1 MMDLILSANQGFCSG
16 CGVCAGVC
24 PSECLKMEFNR
35 IGEYLPV
42 MASDDCTQCGLCM
55 RVCPFLNNNLSE
67 DDHGQSLFSA
77 IEGIQHRVE
86 SGYYEECFVGYAPS
100 RKIRWAGTS
109 GGMVTWTL
117 CELLR
122 RGEIDHVAFVKQGNS
137 SDKLFQFSIASTPE
151 DVCAGSKSSYYP
163 VESSGVVRHVLEH
176 PGRYAIVGLP
186 CVCKAIRNAQCA
198 LPKLE
203 KRIRYVF
210 GLVCAGQQ
218 VNARFSEALANMAG
232 LQGELANIFFR
243 EKKKGV
249 PPANYIFR
257 MESSTGDIAETT
269 FFDGAKELWASG
281 AFRLQGCN
289 YCDDAFAECANIVFM
304 DAWLPSYREESAGYN
319 LVLSRN
325 PELTEIMREVETL
338 ELVEIEQVVQSQAVL
353 AKRDSLRARLFIGRC
368 FGRSAPRKRVR
379 PGVPSVKIVVKTA
392 LQWSQYQ
399 AARRNLT
406 DGKPYDSLRFESFP
420 SAAIQRVGIVF
431 SGILR
436 RIGK

>member
-1 MMDLILSANQGFCSG
+1 MELVSSANRGFCSG

-24 PSECLKMEFNR
+24 PTECLKMEFNTT
-35 IGEYLPV
+35 GEYLPV
-42 MASDDCTQCGLCM
+42 VASDDCTQCGLCM
-55 RVCPFLNNNLSE
+55 RVCPFLDENLSE

-86 SGYYEECFVGYAPS
+86 SGYYDECFVGYAPS
-100 RKIRWAGTS
+100 RNIRWAGTS

-122 RGEIDHVAFVKQGNS
+122 LGEIDHVAFVKQGQR
-137 SDKLFQFSIASTPE
+137 SDKLFQFAIASTPE

-163 VESSGVVRHVLEH
+163 VESSGIVHHILEH

-186 CVCKAIRNAQCA
+186 CVCKAIRNAQRA
-198 LPKLE
+198 LPKLKE
-203 KRIRYVF
+203 RVRHVV

-218 VNARFSEALANMAG
+218 VNARFSEAVANMAG
-232 LQGELANIFFR
+232 LQGALANIWFR
-243 EKKKGV
+243 EKKEGV
-249 PPANYIFR
+249 PPANYNFR
-257 MESSTGDIAETT
+257 MESSTGDVAETT

-289 YCDDAFAECANIVFM
+289 YCDDAFAECADIAFM
-304 DAWLPSYREESAGYN
+304 DAWLPGYREESAGYN
-319 LVLSRN
+319 LILSRN

-338 ELVEIEQVVQSQAVL
+338 ELIGIDKVVQSQAVH

-368 FGRSAPRKRVR
+368 LGRFTPRKRVQS
-379 PGVPSVKIVVKTA
+379 GVPSVKILVKTA

-399 AARRNLT
+399 AARKNLAV
-406 DGKPYDSLRFESFP
+406 GKPYNAVRVGSFP
-420 SAAIQRVGIVF
+420 ATAIQFAGSSF
-431 SGILR
+431 R
-436 RIGK
+436 RILNTIRK